1 MHHPGSTASTG
12 NVVLREIRVRLGA
25 ADDSRAGAASTTS
38 SNAGYLRLLSDADM
52 DSGLERM
59 VEANETM
66 GSYGPHLDADDGV
79 YDLYVSAAIQTRTSC
94 G

>member
-1 MHHPGSTASTG
+1 
-12 NVVLREIRVRLGA
+12 
-25 ADDSRAGAASTTS
+25 
-38 SNAGYLRLLSDADM
+38 
-52 DSGLERM
+52 M